1 LKSSTRQVVRVIPLV
16 LMDVCVSILAF
27 MAAYILYIQPENL
40 SLDYFRTDAF
50 FQPHKSILLMTPF
63 VRIFSYSLF
72 GSYDADLYSE
82 TLSTRLFNICKAV
95 TLGTVII
102 IVMRDMYRG
111 VFEYSEFNYSR
122 GVTLIDW
129 FVNIVMVS
137 TAHLTMIYFR
147 GLMFKR
153 GVGKRNIAIQ
163 GSGSQAFNFLREM
176 GHRSKSPYKL
186 CGVICHESDWN
197 EFPAKDSTHYLG
209 APENI
214 LEVINDH
221 KLDEI
226 IVTDTSTLGMEL
238 MDFVMEGHK
247 RDVVVKLSLDLQGM
261 LTHGRQLHQLAG
273 QPVIQINEI
282 AIEGFARV
290 LKRTEDI
297 VLCSLALAI
306 TFPLWIIIMV
316 LIKRESPGP
325 VIFNQE
331 RVGKHGRTF
340 RMYKFRSMHLDAEE
354 NIEAVMDQNE
364 AEGFMFKMKDDPRC
378 TRIGKFI
385 RRTNLD
391 ELPQFLNVIKGEMSL
406 VGPRPALPREVSK
419 YEDQHQRRLGATP
432 GITGLWQVN
441 RGHNYNFDEVLNW
454 DTYYIENWS
463 LWLDIKIILK
473 TVGVLVTGRY
483 SY

>member
-209 APENI
+209 AP
-214 LEVINDH
+214 
-221 KLDEI
+221 
-226 IVTDTSTLGMEL
+226 
-238 MDFVMEGHK
+238 
-247 RDVVVKLSLDLQGM
+247 Q
-261 LTHGRQLHQLAG
+261 
-273 QPVIQINEI
+273 
-282 AIEGFARV
+282 
-290 LKRTEDI
+290 
-297 VLCSLALAI
+297 
-306 TFPLWIIIMV
+306 
-316 LIKRESPGP
+316 
-325 VIFNQE
+325 
-331 RVGKHGRTF
+331 
-340 RMYKFRSMHLDAEE
+340 RS
-354 NIEAVMDQNE
+354 
-364 AEGFMFKMKDDPRC
+364 
-378 TRIGKFI
+378 
-385 RRTNLD
+385 
-391 ELPQFLNVIKGEMSL
+391 
-406 VGPRPALPREVSK
+406 
-419 YEDQHQRRLGATP
+419 
-432 GITGLWQVN
+432 
-441 RGHNYNFDEVLNW
+441 
-454 DTYYIENWS
+454 
-463 LWLDIKIILK
+463 
-473 TVGVLVTGRY
+473 
-483 SY
+483 